1 VITKRITRLEEQVGT
16 ELIVRSTRGL
26 TLTAAGEQLIPRFMR
41 LVAELEET
49 IRGSTARSRGVEGHL
64 RIKAPTTVTSLYLG
78 KVFSDFQARN
88 PAVSLDI
95 VLMDRSVN
103 PLEEGFD
110 LVVGARPVSYP
121 GVVDVPLCAYP
132 QALCCAPAYM
142 QGKREPE
149 HPSELTD
156 HSCLTSVLLGNT
168 WLFESPR
175 GPLSVEVHS
184 RFHVNDGRVLREATR
199 QGLGIAALPRY
210 LVEHD
215 LKTARLLMLLEEFP
229 LAVFWLK
236 VLVPSVKMSRP
247 AVRELVTFLKA
258 STQPLPPWATAPA
271 D

>member
-1 VITKRITRLEEQVGT
+1 M
-16 ELIVRSTRGL
+16 
-26 TLTAAGEQLIPRFMR
+26 PRFMR
-41 LVAELEET
+41 LVAELEDT
-49 IRGSTARSRGVEGHL
+49 ITGSAAASRGIEGHL

-78 KVFSDFQARN
+78 KLFSEFQARN

-110 LVVGARPVSYP
+110 LVVGARPASYP

-132 QALCCAPAYM
+132 LALCCAPAYL

-149 HPSELTD
+149 HPTELVD
-156 HSCLTSVLLGNT
+156 HSCLTSVLLGST
-168 WLFESPR
+168 WLFESAR

-199 QGLGIAALPRY
+199 QGLGIATLPRY
-210 LVEHD
+210 LVEED
-215 LKTARLLMLLEEFP
+215 LKRGAPGDRCWSKFP

-236 VLVPSVKMSRP
+236 VLVPWAQDEPAGCSRARHFP
-247 AVRELVTFLKA
+247 
-258 STQPLPPWATAPA
+258 
-271 D
+271 

>member
-1 VITKRITRLEEQVGT
+1 
-16 ELIVRSTRGL
+16 L
-26 TLTAAGEQLIPRFMR
+26 TLTTAGEELIPRFMR

-49 IRGSTARSRGVEGHL
+49 ISGSAVSRGIEGHL

-78 KVFSDFQARN
+78 KLFSEFQARN

-110 LVVGARPVSYP
+110 LVVGARPASYP

-132 QALCCAPAYM
+132 LVLCCAPGYL

-149 HPSELTD
+149 HPTELVD
-156 HSCLTSVLLGNT
+156 HNCLTSVLLGST
-168 WLFESPR
+168 WLFESNR

-184 RFHVNDGRVLREATR
+184 RFHVNDGRVQREAAR
-199 QGLGIAALPRY
+199 RGLGIAAIPRY
-210 LVEHD
+210 LVEED
-215 LKTARLLMLLEEFP
+215 LKRGGLVTLLEKFP

-236 VLVPSVKMSRP
+236 VLVPGLKMNRP

-258 STQPLPPWATAPA
+258 SMQPHPPWASTPP

>member
-1 VITKRITRLEEQVGT
+1 
-16 ELIVRSTRGL
+16 
-26 TLTAAGEQLIPRFMR
+26 MR

-49 IRGSTARSRGVEGHL
+49 ISGSAVSRGIEGHL

-78 KVFSDFQARN
+78 KLFSEFQARN

-110 LVVGARPVSYP
+110 LVVGARPASYP

-132 QALCCAPAYM
+132 LVLCCAPGYL

-149 HPSELTD
+149 HPTELVD
-156 HSCLTSVLLGNT
+156 HNCLTSVLLGST
-168 WLFESPR
+168 WLFESNR

-184 RFHVNDGRVLREATR
+184 RFHVNDGRVQREAAR
-199 QGLGIAALPRY
+199 RGLGIAAIPRY
-210 LVEHD
+210 LVEED
-215 LKTARLLMLLEEFP
+215 LKRGGLVTLLEKFP

-236 VLVPSVKMSRP
+236 VLVPGLKMNRP

-258 STQPLPPWATAPA
+258 SMQPHPPWASTPP